1 MKKHIFNLSLFLL
14 FTTQTACV
22 QSAPTPAASA
32 PPATEAKTSSATSNR
47 VKMQTSQGTLVI
59 ELDPSKAPKTV
70 ENFLRYVKEG
80 FYEGT
85 IFHRVIDNFMIQ
97 GGGLTKE
104 LKNKQAHEPI
114 PNEASNGLKN
124 LRGTV
129 TMARTGNPHSAASQ
143 FFVNLKDN
151 GFLDYTSSTPEGFGY
166 AVFGKVVE
174 GMEVVDKIAKAAT
187 GTQDVHENVPN
198 TPIVIEKVSI
208 VETVPAKATDK
219 KDPATKE
226 EKGGTTKGISP

>member
-14 FTTQTACV
+14 FTSQTACV
-22 QSAPTPAASA
+22 HSAPDAAAST
-32 PPATEAKTSSATSNR
+32 PPAPAVKTSSATSNL
-47 VKMQTSQGTLVI
+47 VKMQTSQGTIVI

-70 ENFLRYVKEG
+70 ENFQRYVKEG

-85 IFHRVIDNFMIQ
+85 IFHRVIDGFMIQ

-129 TMARTGNPHSAASQ
+129 AMARTGNPHSAASQ

-151 GFLDYTSSTPEGFGY
+151 SFLDYTSSTPEGFGY
-166 AVFGKVVE
+166 TVFGKVVE
-174 GMEVVDKIAKAAT
+174 GMEVVDKIAKVAT
-187 GTQDVHENVPN
+187 GTQDIYENVPN

-208 VETVPAKATDK
+208 VETAVEKAVEK
-219 KDPATKE
+219 KAE
-226 EKGGTTKGISP
+226 EKEGTTRAVR